1 MKAIKITCFL
11 FALAL
16 GIELYLKIQ
25 KPSPYETNLELGWI
39 TKKNFKHV
47 YHQSDF
53 YNNSYKADYKTDN
66 NGARFSTNSNSSLAK
81 MKFLVIGDSFTIDP
95 YVGNDEMWF
104 SIMAKKYTMAK
115 KHTKYYDV
123 RAFGG
128 GGYGTLQQ
136 YLLLK
141 KKKYEL
147 RFYKP
152 NILIMQFCSND
163 FSNNSL
169 DIELSNFN
177 LSQYMRRPYLIN
189 DEIYY
194 HKNFF
199 TPLFTDMP
207 FFNSSRIFAKLVFI
221 YEFTVKKY
229 FPSNHDKIDN
239 KIFIEAKRTTFKI
252 LKDIRNLY
260 PNTPAFIFSCSNK
273 NSKLNTNWQEMA
285 KKANFIVLNESSN
298 FIDQGRKKNKKFF
311 YKDGGHLN
319 KLGNS
324 NLGELIFEEIKKNY
338 KFN

>member
-1 MKAIKITCFL
+1 MKIIKTTLFL
-11 FALAL
+11 FALIL
-16 GIELYLKIQ
+16 GIELYLKIL
-25 KPSPYETNLELGWI
+25 KPSPYEPDLELGW
-39 TKKNFKHV
+39 TAKKNFKHV
-47 YHQSDF
+47 YDQSDF
-53 YNNSYKADYKTDN
+53 YNNSYKADYITDKY
-66 NGARFSTNSNSSLAK
+66 GARFSAKTNNSYAQI
-81 MKFLVIGDSFTIDP
+81 KFLVIGDSFTMDP
-95 YVGNDEMWF
+95 YVGNAEMWF
-104 SIMAKKYTMAK
+104 SIMASKTKKRYE
-115 KHTKYYDV
+115 V

-128 GGYGTLQQ
+128 GGYGSLQQ

-141 KKKYEL
+141 RTKYAL
-147 RFYKP
+147 RYYKP
-152 NILIMQFCSND
+152 DIFIMQFCSND

-169 DIELSNFN
+169 DIELSNFS

-189 DEIYY
+189 GEIYY

-199 TPLFTDMP
+199 TPLFTNMP
-207 FFNSSRIFAKLVFI
+207 FFNNSRIFAKLVFI
-221 YEFTVKKY
+221 YEFTARKY
-229 FPSNHDKIDN
+229 FPSNYEKIDN
-239 KIFIEAKRTTFKI
+239 KTFIEAKRTTFKI

-285 KKANFIVLNESSN
+285 KKANFTVLNESSN

-319 KLGNS
+319 KLGNY